1 MTENE
6 RKLVEENLIT
16 VKSLVRNMVS
26 SGKISRDDYDD
37 YYQYGCMVLCE
48 KVAKYDGRAKFNT
61 FADTVVRNA
70 FVDLYRKNK
79 NNSLETLSLSQIVSD
94 DDADEGAELM
104 EFLNSGDN
112 TENEAISKI
121 TNKQLIDMI
130 HKAKRTCTAATTVK
144 GFEALELKI
153 SGYTGSEIAKMYN
166 VPANSLRT
174 WMSRAKKILL
184 SDERFVS
191 LLSN

>member
-1 MTENE
+1 MMIIIN
-6 RKLVEENLIT
+6 T
-16 VKSLVRNMVS
+16 VVW
-26 SGKISRDDYDD
+26 
-37 YYQYGCMVLCE
+37 C
-48 KVAKYDGRAKFNT
+48 F
-61 FADTVVRNA
+61 VRNA